1 MERESLTWR
10 ALTMSL
16 EEFIITV
23 FCWVEECLKSITSGV
38 ALRAG
43 GFAPRL
49 SDSEAI
55 TLEMVGEVLGHDGDE
70 AIWSY
75 FKRPWAAWFPGLGDR
90 STFVRQAAHL
100 WRIKQLLHE
109 RLVAELGARTADGHI
124 IDGFPIA
131 VCKLARAGRSHV
143 LKAEADYGSCA
154 AKREY
159 YYGLKAHLLIDL
171 RGVAVGITLTPANID
186 EREAAY
192 DVLQAIA
199 GLVLGDKG
207 SIRPQFTADCEA
219 LGIDLQ
225 TPVRH
230 NMQEQRPRWGLK
242 LLQRIRKRIET
253 VISQFEQR
261 FGLAK
266 TRARD
271 VWHLTNQVT
280 RKLLAHTVG
289 VWLNLRQGRE
299 PLDLEGLL
307 AA

>member
-1 MERESLTWR
+1 MP
-10 ALTMSL
+10 L

-23 FCWVEECLKSITSGV
+23 FCWVETALAEVTAGV
-38 ALRAG
+38 KLRTR

-49 SDSEAI
+49 SDSEVI
-55 TLEMVGEVLGHDGDE
+55 TLEIVGEVLGHDGDE
-70 AIWSY
+70 AIWTY
-75 FKRPWAAWFPGLGDR
+75 FKRHWAAWFPGLGDR
-90 STFVRQAAHL
+90 STFVRQAANL

-109 RLVAELGARTADGHI
+109 RLIADLGARTADGHI

-131 VCKLARAGRSHV
+131 VCKLARAVRSHV
-143 LKAEADYGSCA
+143 LKAEADYGYCA

-159 YYGLKAHLLIDL
+159 YYGLKANLLIDL
-171 RGVAVGITLTPANID
+171 RGVAVGITITAANID
-186 EREAAY
+186 ERDSAY
-192 DVLQAIA
+192 DVLQAIE

-207 SIRPQFTADCEA
+207 YIRPQFKADCEA

-225 TPVRH
+225 TPLRQ
-230 NMQEQRPRWGLK
+230 NMKERRPRWWLK
-242 LLQRIRKRIET
+242 LLRRVRKRIET
-253 VISQFEQR
+253 VIGQLEQR

-271 VWHLTNQVT
+271 AWHLTNQVT

-299 PLDLEGLL
+299 PLDLDGLL

>member
-1 MERESLTWR
+1 
-10 ALTMSL
+10 MSL

-23 FCWVEECLKSITSGV
+23 FCWVEDGLESVIGGV
-38 ALRAG
+38 KLRTR

-49 SDSEAI
+49 SDSEVI
-55 TLEMVGEVLGHDGDE
+55 TLEIVGELLGHDGDE

-75 FKRPWAAWFPGLGDR
+75 FKRHWVAWFPGLGDR
-90 STFVRQAAHL
+90 STFVRQAAKL

-109 RLVAELGARTADGHI
+109 RLVGDLGARAAGGHI

-131 VCKLARAGRSHV
+131 VCKLARAVRSQV
-143 LKAEADYGSCA
+143 LKAEADYGYCA

-171 RGVAVGITLTPANID
+171 RGVAVGVTITPANVD
-186 EREAAY
+186 ERDAAY
-192 DVLQAIA
+192 DVLGAIE

-207 SIRPQFTADCEA
+207 SIRPQFKADCEA

-225 TPVRH
+225 TPVRR
-230 NMQEQRPRWGLK
+230 NMKEGRPRWWLK
-242 LLQRIRKRIET
+242 LLQRVRKRIET
-253 VISQFEQR
+253 VISQLEQR

-271 VWHLTNQVT
+271 AWYLTHQVT

-299 PLDLEGLL
+299 PLDLDGLL

>member
-1 MERESLTWR
+1 
-10 ALTMSL
+10 MSL

-23 FCWVEECLKSITSGV
+23 FCWVEDSVESITGGV
-38 ALRAG
+38 KLRAG

-55 TLEMVGEVLGHDGDE
+55 TLELVGELLGHDGDE
-70 AIWSY
+70 AIWNY
-75 FKRPWAAWFPGLGDR
+75 FKRHWAAWFPGLGDR
-90 STFVRQAAHL
+90 STFVRQAANL
-100 WRIKQLLHE
+100 WRVKQLLHD
-109 RLVAELGARTADGHI
+109 RLVAELGAGTADGHL

-143 LKAEADYGSCA
+143 LKAEADYGYCA
-154 AKREY
+154 AKRES

-171 RGVAVGITLTPANID
+171 RGVAVGITLTPANVD
-186 EREAAY
+186 ERDAAY

-199 GLVLGDKG
+199 GWVLGDKG
-207 SIRPQFTADCEA
+207 DIRPQFKADCAA

-225 TPVRH
+225 TPVRQ
-230 NMQEQRPRWGLK
+230 NMKERRPRWWLK
-242 LLQRIRKRIET
+242 LLQRVRKRIET

-271 VWHLTNQVT
+271 AWHLTNQVT
-280 RKLLAHTVG
+280 RKRLAHTVG

-299 PLDLEGLL
+299 PLDLDGLL

>member
-1 MERESLTWR
+1 MP
-10 ALTMSL
+10 L

-23 FCWVEECLKSITSGV
+23 FCWVDEGVEAVTSGIE
-38 ALRAG
+38 LRTR

-49 SDSEAI
+49 SDSEVI
-55 TLEMVGEVLGHDGDE
+55 TMEIVGEMLGHDGDE
-70 AIWSY
+70 AIREY
-75 FKRPWAAWFPGLGDR
+75 FRRHWAAWFPGLGER
-90 STFVRQAAHL
+90 TTFVRQAANL

-109 RLVAELGARTADGHI
+109 RLVAASGARAADGHI
-124 IDGFPIA
+124 VDGFPIA
-131 VCKLARAGRSHV
+131 VCKLARAVRSQV
-143 LKAEADYGSCA
+143 FKAEADYGYCA

-171 RGVAVGITLTPANID
+171 RGVAVGIAVTAANVD
-186 EREAAY
+186 ERDAAH
-192 DVLQAIA
+192 DVLSAIE

-207 SIRPQFTADCEA
+207 YIRPQFKADCEA

-225 TPVRH
+225 TPARR
-230 NMQEQRPRWGLK
+230 NMREPRPRWWLK
-242 LLQRIRKRIET
+242 LLQRVRKRIET
-253 VISQFEQR
+253 VVGQLEQR
-261 FGLAK
+261 FNLAK

-280 RKLLAHTVG
+280 RKLLAHTMG

-299 PLDLEGLL
+299 PLDLDGLL